1 MSLLLINETYLY
13 FFVKNNYIVKKLINR
28 FLTNKKCE
36 KIIYYYIRK
45 QINIGIINNDTT
57 YSNIINTYL
66 LYKNNIP
73 LLKNHIKWIN
83 NINLR
88 KCLYNVKFNKYMI
101 YIHNDFINSIIF
113 YLSIENYKSKV
124 RKINLLNLICTR
136 YYNLKNIN
144 IFNYLL
150 LYIFSYI

>member
-124 RKINLLNLICTR
+124 RNFNLLNLICTR

-144 IFNYLL
+144 ISNYLL

>member
-144 IFNYLL
+144 ISNYLL

>member
-1 MSLLLINETYLY
+1 MSLLLINESYLY
-13 FFVKNNYIVKKLINR
+13 YFVKNNYIVKKLINR

-36 KIIYYYIRK
+36 KLIYHYIRK
-45 QINIGIINNDTT
+45 LMNIGIINNDKT

-66 LYKNNIP
+66 KYKNNIP
-73 LLKNHIKWIN
+73 LLKNHITWIN

-88 KCLYNVKFNKYMI
+88 KGLYKVTFNKYMI

-113 YLSIENYKSKV
+113 YLCIENYKSKI
-124 RKINLLNLICTR
+124 RKLNLFNIICNR
-136 YYNLKNIN
+136 YYNVKNIN
-144 IFNYLL
+144 ISNYLL

>member
-124 RKINLLNLICTR
+124 RKFNLLNLICTR

-144 IFNYLL
+144 ISNYLL